1 MRKQACEGFGVDT
14 GRRKREPIDRCAPT
28 VGDFCDCRVWG
39 ETGPTGSIRHV
50 YFGLPAD
57 VEAARYLHDLVG
69 VAFETETAAFR
80 RGTFYTATPSPQ
92 RRGAVTSFQ
101 IGLADGIIAKLA
113 KLKADRRAATAKSTG
128 RDLMPIK
135 TSILDEEMEKLGLAF
150 TSRRATRRKVVTAA
164 YTEGKSAGARFE
176 VNAKIA

>member
-1 MRKQACEGFGVDT
+1 
-14 GRRKREPIDRCAPT
+14 
-28 VGDFCDCRVWG
+28 
-39 ETGPTGSIRHV
+39 
-50 YFGLPAD
+50 
-57 VEAARYLHDLVG
+57 
-69 VAFETETAAFR
+69 
-80 RGTFYTATPSPQ
+80 
-92 RRGAVTSFQ
+92 VTSFQ

-150 TSRRATRRKVVTAA
+150 TSRRSTRRKVVTAA